1 MITQLPISLTAMA
14 GEPGFSLLARL
25 ANANTGRSTHDFC
38 VSTGLSKSAICSG
51 ETKALEELARLTGSD
66 RTELRKNSPRV
77 IDRKF
82 TILSGCKFQSRSIR
96 KQDMVVCPI
105 CWAEQIN
112 SGVDK
117 PYSVAIRR
125 EWLPR
130 PISTCL
136 LHEVRLIELPFW
148 DYTTTYDHLRRS
160 KLDRGWAV
168 DLLDRTQ
175 ERNPSTFEQ
184 LTVRQLETGRP
195 VCTWLPSEQI
205 DVLEKWCFGLGLLLE
220 KGSTHANATQK
231 SDENLYIERGLQA
244 IMPGK
249 EHMLQEIDTALRR
262 HRLRL
267 PSTWLAGWS
276 GQSQKPRER
285 QHFAKLFKSLVDDQG
300 HFCLS
305 SVTDQLPREIEFE
318 MGLKSIA
325 KSTRCSPAKVR
336 ELLARDGLI
345 PLNGLPHQQSIYMVL
360 RHCRDHLGAVDQS
373 LSEPRAADVLGV
385 GSHLFKGLVR
395 DNVIAPMKTKIYRTA
410 RYDIAILE
418 AVRDKFLGQAKAED
432 GAAEMLSLKD
442 VCFLLRCPASRVL
455 SKLSSG
461 QLPSTNLISNAVGL
475 DRLRFDLGEI
485 KNSFAKNEAGG
496 LTVEELRSILGL
508 QHRHVTKLAK
518 LGLLP
523 NYKGRKKDTAISA
536 ALVDQSTLDEFLRTY
551 QTARTWCKKTG
562 QSERAVRSLLKYGS
576 LKRAREGDGIPI
588 YRVDD
593 ILRL

>member
-1 MITQLPISLTAMA
+1 MITRLPIKLAA
-14 GEPGFSLLARL
+14 KADEPGFSLLARNAS
-25 ANANTGRSTHDFC
+25 ANAGRSTLEFC
-38 VSTGLSKSAICSG
+38 ATIGLSKRGFCSG
-51 ETKALEELARLTGSD
+51 EPAELDKLAGLTGSD
-66 RTELRKNSPRV
+66 PAELRNSSPRV

-96 KQDMVVCPI
+96 KQGMVVCPL
-105 CWAEQIN
+105 CWTEHIK
-112 SGVDK
+112 SGADK
-117 PYSVAIRR
+117 PYSIAMRR
-125 EWLPR
+125 DWLPR

-136 LHEVRLIELPFW
+136 LHEVRLIELPYW

-160 KLDRGWAV
+160 KLDRNWEA
-168 DLLDRTQ
+168 DLMDRTQ
-175 ERNPSTFEQ
+175 EQNPSTFEQ
-184 LTVRQLETGRP
+184 LTVRQLKTGCP
-195 VCTWLPSEQI
+195 VCAWLPSEQI

-231 SDENLYIERGLQA
+231 ADENLYIERGLQA
-244 IMPGK
+244 ITPGK
-249 EHMLQEIDTALRR
+249 EYMLQEIDAALRR

-305 SVTDQLPREIEFE
+305 SVTDQLPRQIEFE

-325 KSTRCSPAKVR
+325 KSTGRSPAKVQ

-345 PLNGLPHQQSIYMVL
+345 PPDGLPHQQSIYMVL
-360 RHCRDHLGAVDQS
+360 RNCRDHLAAVDQS
-373 LSEPRAADVLGV
+373 VSEPRAADVLGV
-385 GSHLFKGLVR
+385 GSHLLKGLVR
-395 DNVIAPMKTKIYRTA
+395 DNIIAPMKTKIYRTA
-410 RYDIAILE
+410 RYDIAVLE
-418 AVRDKFLGQAKAED
+418 AVRDKFLGHAKAEKSATD
-432 GAAEMLSLKD
+432 LFSLKD
-442 VCFLLRCPASRVL
+442 VCFLMRCPASRVL
-455 SKLSSG
+455 SMLSSG

-485 KNSFAKNEAGG
+485 KNSFAKNETGG

-523 NYKGRKKDTAISA
+523 SYNGRKKDTGISA
-536 ALVDQSTLDEFLRTY
+536 ALVDQSTLDDFLRTY
-551 QTARTWCKKTG
+551 QTARTWCKKIG
-562 QSERAVRSLLKYGS
+562 QSEKSVRSRLKYGS
-576 LKRAREGDGIPI
+576 LKRAREGDGISI

>member
-51 ETKALEELARLTGSD
+51 ETNELEELARLTGSD
-66 RTELRKNSPRV
+66 PTELRKNSPRV

-96 KQDMVVCPI
+96 KQGMVVCPL
-105 CWAEQIN
+105 CWTEQIK
-112 SGVDK
+112 SGADN
-117 PYSVAIRR
+117 PYSIAMRR

-130 PISTCL
+130 PISTCS
-136 LHEVRLIELPFW
+136 LHDVRLIELPYW

-160 KLDRGWAV
+160 KLDRNWE
-168 DLLDRTQ
+168 LNLIDRTQ
-175 ERNPSTFEQ
+175 EQNPSTFER

-195 VCTWLPSEQI
+195 VCAWLPSEQI

-220 KGSTHANATQK
+220 KGSTHANATHK

-244 IMPGK
+244 IVLGK

-325 KSTRCSPAKVR
+325 KSTRRSPAKVR
-336 ELLARDGLI
+336 ELLARDGFI
-345 PLNGLPHQQSIYMVL
+345 PLDGLPHQQSIYMVL
-360 RHCRDHLGAVDQS
+360 RNCRDHLGAVDQS

-385 GSHLFKGLVR
+385 GIHLFKGLVR
-395 DNVIAPMKTKIYRTA
+395 DNVIAPMNTKIYRTA
-410 RYDIAILE
+410 RYDIAALE
-418 AVRDKFLGQAKAED
+418 AVRDKFLGQARAEN
-432 GAAEMLSLKD
+432 GAAEKLSLKD

-455 SKLSSG
+455 SMLSSG

-475 DRLRFDLGEI
+475 DQLRFDLGEI
-485 KNSFAKNEAGG
+485 KNSFAENGEDG

-508 QHRHVTKLAK
+508 QHRHVTKLAQ

-523 NYKGRKKDTAISA
+523 SYKGRKKDTGISA
-536 ALVDQSTLDEFLRTY
+536 ALVDQSTLDDFLQKY

-562 QSERAVRSLLKYGS
+562 QSEKSVRNRLKFGGPRRAP
-576 LKRAREGDGIPI
+576 EGDGIPI
-588 YRVDD
+588 YRPEDMS
-593 ILRL
+593 RL

>member
-1 MITQLPISLTAMA
+1 
-14 GEPGFSLLARL
+14 
-25 ANANTGRSTHDFC
+25 
-38 VSTGLSKSAICSG
+38 
-51 ETKALEELARLTGSD
+51 
-66 RTELRKNSPRV
+66 
-77 IDRKF
+77 
-82 TILSGCKFQSRSIR
+82 
-96 KQDMVVCPI
+96 
-105 CWAEQIN
+105 
-112 SGVDK
+112 
-117 PYSVAIRR
+117 
-125 EWLPR
+125 
-130 PISTCL
+130 
-136 LHEVRLIELPFW
+136 
-148 DYTTTYDHLRRS
+148 
-160 KLDRGWAV
+160 
-168 DLLDRTQ
+168 
-175 ERNPSTFEQ
+175 
-184 LTVRQLETGRP
+184 
-195 VCTWLPSEQI
+195 
-205 DVLEKWCFGLGLLLE
+205 
-220 KGSTHANATQK
+220 
-231 SDENLYIERGLQA
+231 
-244 IMPGK
+244 
-249 EHMLQEIDTALRR
+249 
-262 HRLRL
+262 
-267 PSTWLAGWS
+267 
-276 GQSQKPRER
+276 
-285 QHFAKLFKSLVDDQG
+285 
-300 HFCLS
+300 
-305 SVTDQLPREIEFE
+305 VTDQLPREIEFE

-373 LSEPRAADVLGV
+373 LSEPRAAGMLGV